1 MIFLHIL
8 CECSETGKASV
19 FRYVFP
25 NWLPV
30 SIIFAEKGNRSC
42 KAEPVPFPIRQ
53 KHSRFSGGFAEI
65 QTNFLCSIYIIQLI
79 WYNKID
85 RDGARPAEVIDELL
99 DLFIE
104 LGADEDQLDFPVVYA
119 SGRDGY
125 ASLDPEARD
134 GDMKP
139 LFEAILTLRSPEEC
153 YAFFKDLCTYQ
164 ELNAMAQRLQVAKML
179 HEGHV
184 FHEIVEETGASTAT
198 ISRVNRAIKDGCDGY
213 QIIFDRTEKTEEK

>member
-1 MIFLHIL
+1 MK
-8 CECSETGKASV
+8 ERTTEY
-19 FRYVFP
+19 RP
-25 NWLPV
+25 
-30 SIIFAEKGNRSC
+30 
-42 KAEPVPFPIRQ
+42 
-53 KHSRFSGGFAEI
+53 
-65 QTNFLCSIYIIQLI
+65 
-79 WYNKID
+79 
-85 RDGARPAEVIDELL
+85 GA
-99 DLFIE
+99 
-104 LGADEDQLDFPVVYA
+104 
-119 SGRDGY
+119 
-125 ASLDPEARD
+125 
-134 GDMKP
+134 

>member
-1 MIFLHIL
+1 MQSNRICEWESHRCGLIFLHIL

-42 KAEPVPFPIRQ
+42 KAEPVFWWFCRNP
-53 KHSRFSGGFAEI
+53 
-65 QTNFLCSIYIIQLI
+65 
-79 WYNKID
+79 NK
-85 RDGARPAEVIDELL
+85 
-99 DLFIE
+99 
-104 LGADEDQLDFPVVYA
+104 FPVQYLHYPTDMVQYHW
-119 SGRDGY
+119 SVFTENMRKEERRYMKKERQNTDQ
-125 ASLDPEARD
+125 EA
-134 GDMKP
+134 